1 MNGVANKYKDS
12 ESLGVAKV
20 KKFTI
25 TEEEAKRNNM
35 FMFVN
40 FEPYFMRVHAGEYV
54 KLSVNGEL
62 MMSDTDM
69 ERLTNNDFVSSA
81 HGEVMIAGLGI
92 GLVLEALREKC
103 KTGEVTRIVVYEK
116 YQDVIDLVAWRYKDL
131 PLEVR
136 YADILEYKPAKGEM
150 YDTIYFDIWPTIC
163 DDNLNDIAKLH
174 QRWKFRKRKGGY
186 MDSWMCHYLRARRA
200 SERRY

>member
-25 TEEEAKRNNM
+25 TEKEAKRNNVFSLM
-35 FMFVN
+35 R
-40 FEPYFMRVHAGEYV
+40 FEPYFMRVSAGEYV
-54 KLSVNGEL
+54 KLSVDGEL
-62 MMSDTDM
+62 MMSDTNM
-69 ERLTNNDFVSSA
+69 ERLTNDAFVKA
-81 HGEVMIAGLGI
+81 ARGDVMIAGLGI

-136 YADILEYKPAKGEM
+136 CADILEYKPAKGEM

-163 DDNLNDIAKLH
+163 EENLNDIAKLH

>member
-25 TEEEAKRNNM
+25 TEEEAKRNNVYSI
-35 FMFVN
+35 FR

-54 KLSVNGEL
+54 KLLVDGEL
-62 MMSDTDM
+62 MMSDTNM
-69 ERLTNNDFVSSA
+69 ERLTNDSFVKAA

-92 GLVLEALREKC
+92 GLVLEALRDKC

-136 YADILEYKPAKGEM
+136 CADILEYKPAKGET
-150 YDTIYFDIWPTIC
+150 YDTIYFDIWPTIGEE
-163 DDNLNDIAKLH
+163 NLNDIAKLH